1 VPRRL
6 GQHFLSDPAILDR
19 IVDAISPDAGDLV
32 LEIGPGTGTLTRRLA
47 PRVGY
52 VVAIERDARLVVA
65 LREGGRGGDAPLPAN
80 VTVIEG
86 DALTLDWHRA
96 VLTAPF
102 PHLSTANGGRQMARG
117 QPPTANGERPFKII
131 GNIPYYVTSPL
142 IERALQPPL
151 PAVVVFLVQREVADR
166 VVAAPG
172 GRTYGA
178 LSVGVQAVVT
188 AERPFVVRAG
198 AFRPPPKV
206 DSAVLR
212 LIPRHDPVVTEE
224 ERAPFRAFVVGLF
237 GQRRKQ
243 LARALRQAAGLTA
256 EAAASACEAIGVAP
270 AARPETLTVAD
281 FARLF
286 RHVTR

>member
-1 VPRRL
+1 MPRRL

-19 IVDAISPDAGDLV
+19 IVNAIDPQPEDLV

-47 PRVGY
+47 PRVGH
-52 VVAIERDARLVVA
+52 VVAIERDRRLAAA
-65 LREGGRGGDAPLPAN
+65 LLTTEPSSLPNN
-80 VTVIEG
+80 VTIIEG
-86 DALTLDWHRA
+86 DALTLDWHET
-96 VLTAPF
+96 LT
-102 PHLSTANGGRQMARG
+102 TALGLR
-117 QPPTANGERPFKII
+117 PPALGNSFKII

-142 IERALQPPL
+142 IECALQPPL

-172 GRTYGA
+172 GRVYGA
-178 LSVGVQAVVT
+178 LSVGVQAVAR
-188 AERPFVVRAG
+188 AERLFVVRAG

-212 LIPRHDPVVTEE
+212 LTPRGDPVVSEE

-243 LARALRQAAGLTA
+243 LARALRGAAGLTA
-256 EAAASACEAIGVAP
+256 ERAAAACEAIGVP
-270 AARPETLTVAD
+270 PSARPETLAVPD

-286 RHVTR
+286 RHVAR